1 MNHENHNPNNIRR
14 DLLLSFFVGIPI
26 VMLAIYLIVV
36 IANEFNF

>member
-1 MNHENHNPNNIRR
+1 MNSEHNPNNILR

-36 IANEFNF
+36 IANEFNV